1 LYAMKRKLRNR
12 NSVDGRWFISRWL
25 KDYGLWTIV
34 ISLLVFACSSKETSS
49 IETYTCPMHP
59 TVEANTP
66 GSCPVCGMDLVRK
79 AKAGEEVT
87 MTKELNQLIKS
98 PNRIITTSIKTM
110 RAEYKSLPITSELFG
125 IVTYDTRSIYVIPTR
140 IGGRLEKVFLKYNFQ
155 PVTKGMKIA
164 ELYSPELLSAQR
176 ELLFLVQ
183 NDSDNKALIDGAIS
197 RLKFLGATEKQV
209 TDLMNN
215 QKVTSTFTIY
225 SPYEGYLTLD
235 DQLPELQPSPL
246 SSTIKSSGGMGMS
259 SATVSANQLTNFS
272 KSLPREGSYVETGQA
287 LFKIVSSTA
296 TWIEFELPAADAQTI
311 KKGDEIQLIFKN
323 EKNKAKV
330 DFIDPFTER
339 LEDFVRIR
347 TYYKSNT
354 LLIGQLVKGVIN
366 LSSKSSLWLPTS
378 AVLDLGL
385 DQVVF
390 IKEQNQFSAKK
401 VQVGLRANNSFE
413 ITSGLTSGDEVAID
427 AHYLVDS
434 EGFVKVTK

>member
-1 LYAMKRKLRNR
+1 MKRKLRNR
-12 NSVDGRWFISRWL
+12 NSVDGRWFINRWL

>member
-1 LYAMKRKLRNR
+1 MKRKLKNR

-59 TVEANTP
+59 TVEANRP

>member
-1 LYAMKRKLRNR
+1 MKRKLRNR

-34 ISLLVFACSSKETSS
+34 ISLLMFACSSKETSS

-59 TVEANTP
+59 TVEANRP

-259 SATVSANQLTNFS
+259 S
-272 KSLPREGSYVETGQA
+272 
-287 LFKIVSSTA
+287 FKIVSSTA

>member
-1 LYAMKRKLRNR
+1 
-12 NSVDGRWFISRWL
+12 
-25 KDYGLWTIV
+25 
-34 ISLLVFACSSKETSS
+34 LLVFACSSKETSS

-59 TVEANTP
+59 TVEANRP

>member
-1 LYAMKRKLRNR
+1 MKRKLRNR

-59 TVEANTP
+59 TVEANRP

>member
-1 LYAMKRKLRNR
+1 MKRKLRNR